1 MSLHSLNSLP
11 LIITLLALSLYK
23 SIPKI
28 ALTEEVEVPVN
39 GTSGCC
45 KTLLAPLLGSPA
57 LKIEPAVN
65 DTAGTVPGVVEP
77 EELEESAVSSWSV
90 VCQETPFLQYSVTSV
105 LNSPITVALP
115 VQDDGVSLPQNPST
129 LERTD
134 TILNPALIVILSTS
148 SPLPDIVARRSELAS
163 SR

>member
-1 MSLHSLNSLP
+1 MLP
-11 LIITLLALSLYK
+11 VLIILPVVAVTVAIVPEVLL
-23 SIPKI
+23 
-28 ALTEEVEVPVN
+28 EEELE
-39 GTSGCC
+39 
-45 KTLLAPLLGSPA
+45 LLDELEL
-57 LKIEPAVN
+57 E
-65 DTAGTVPGVVEP
+65 